1 MGKKFHGFSLVE
13 LLVAVAI
20 ILVLAGGIV
29 LNINSMKTTP
39 KKEAERVAHFL
50 MTEINKADKR
60 HREIIFAFNSEDKK
74 LEAKINSTSEVVGE
88 MNAGTGFTYNFTPSE
103 IKYNISEDNA
113 ITPDKTRF
121 ITIKTTNSPANT
133 DFRIAVKGKDVEGK
147 DASYYA
153 IITVSGDTTIE

>member
-39 KKEAERVAHFL
+39 KKEAERVTHFL
-50 MTEINKADKR
+50 MTEFNKADKR

-88 MNAGTGFTYNFTPSE
+88 MTAGTGFTYNFTPSE

-153 IITVSGDTTIE
+153 VITVSGDTTIE

>member
-20 ILVLAGGIV
+20 ILVLAGGII

-39 KKEAERVAHFL
+39 KKEAERVAQFL

-60 HREIIFAFNSEDKK
+60 RREIIFAFNSEDKK
-74 LEAKINSTSEVVGE
+74 LEAKINSTSKVVGE
-88 MNAGTGFTYNFTPSE
+88 MNAGTGFTYTFTPSE
-103 IKYNISEDNA
+103 IKYNIDENKA
-113 ITPDKTRF
+113 IKPNDTRLV
-121 ITIKTTNSPANT
+121 TIKTTNSPANT
-133 DFRIAVKGKDVEGK
+133 DFRIEVKGKDVEGK

-153 IITVSGDTTIE
+153 VITVSGDTTVK

>member
-1 MGKKFHGFSLVE
+1 MVKKFHGFSLVE

-20 ILVLAGGIV
+20 ILVLAGGII

-153 IITVSGDTTIE
+153 VITVSGDTTIE

>member
-1 MGKKFHGFSLVE
+1 MVKERYGFSLVE
-13 LLVAVAI
+13 MLVAIAI
-20 ILVLAGGIV
+20 ILVLAGGII

-39 KKEAERVAHFL
+39 KKEAEKVAHFL

-153 IITVSGDTTIE
+153 VITVSGDTTVK